1 MRRVPARHRS
11 HVPDIDITAMIDVV
25 FLLIIFFMTTA
36 QFARMTRA
44 DVRLPSEPGEERE
57 ARPEPTIIVN
67 VGADGAIII
76 EQQQVTLDRLARMVS
91 SEIAR
96 AGGDPAA
103 VRLTIRAD
111 RTLDAGT
118 LNDIARTLAGAGLR
132 DVRVATEPPRGGSS

>member
-1 MRRVPARHRS
+1 MRRAAGSARS
-11 HVPDIDITAMIDVV
+11 HVPDVDITAMIDVV

-67 VGADGAIII
+67 VGADGSIIV
-76 EQQQVTLDRLARMVS
+76 EQQEVTLDRLARMAA

-96 AGGDPAA
+96 AGGDAGA

-111 RTLDAGT
+111 RELDAGT

-132 DVRVATEPPRGGSS
+132 GVRIATDPPRGGGL